1 MRVNIIGS
9 FGKMTGVAQDVSIL
23 HGLIAHVLGKETEIR
38 HVKHFHPECLPADI
52 NFFVE
57 VVNPSLLIY
66 AGRNIWIPNPEWT
79 YRTWEPYVKM
89 MDEIWV
95 KTRSAIQPFESAGG
109 NVKYIGWTSIDKQFS
124 IDRKDYSTA
133 LVPIGKNLW
142 RNPKPIVQAYMR
154 IRATDP
160 ALYAR
165 LPKVVMVYR
174 IPLPILPE
182 SLNDKFTIYAGPDPL
197 SDDQYNELVATCG
210 LTLCISGAEGFGHSV
225 NEAMSS
231 GSPLLINPIAPFC
244 ELTDKAYWAS
254 TSKSIQHPTCFGPLE
269 DTEVASIVDALKVY
283 VDTSVDDK
291 CEQSKYMRQQYE
303 DRHETFVK
311 TMQERIGSLS
321 VSVPYSLEDRLP
333 KEAELPCVSVITLT
347 RDRRVF
353 LPLARYCMVAQSYP
367 ESKIEW
373 VIVDD
378 GKDQIK
384 DLVSD
389 IPNVNYVL
397 VDEPMTIGAKRNL
410 AVSRASYNIVVVMDD
425 DDVYPNNSILSR
437 VTHLMMEPA
446 KQCLFSTV
454 IPCYDIHETKSFMN
468 VPPITLPM
476 SQRVSEATL
485 CFTRDFWL
493 ERPFPDDQIGE
504 GDAFIHGREQMCRE
518 ISPQD
523 VIVSLT
529 HKKTTS
535 ARKAPPGE
543 SNGCHYG
550 FSDEL
555 FTLVSEIAAR
565 I

>member
-1 MRVNIIGS
+1 MRVNIIGT
-9 FGKMTGVAQDVSIL
+9 FGSNTGVAQDVSIL
-23 HGLIAHVLGKETEIR
+23 HGLIVHVLGKETEVR
-38 HVKHFHPECLPADI
+38 HVKHFHPECPPADV
-52 NFFVE
+52 NFFIE

-79 YRTWEPYVKM
+79 YKTWMPYIKM

-95 KTRSAIQPFESAGG
+95 KTQSAVPLFEAAGG
-109 NVKYIGWTSIDKQFS
+109 TVKYTGWTSIDKGFALEK
-124 IDRKDYSTA
+124 KDYMKA
-133 LVPIGKNLW
+133 LIPTGKNLW
-142 RNPKPIVQAYMR
+142 RNPKPVIQAYMR
-154 IRATDP
+154 IYASDR
-160 ALYAR
+160 ALYES
-165 LPKVVMVYR
+165 LPAVTMVYR
-174 IPLPILPE
+174 IPLPTLPE
-182 SLNDKFTIYAGPDPL
+182 HLKDKFTVYAGPDPL
-197 SDDQYNELVATCG
+197 SEEQYNAIIAESG
-210 LTLCISGAEGFGHSV
+210 LTICISGAEGYGHSV

-231 GSPLLINPIAPFC
+231 GSTLLINPISPFL

-254 TSKSIQHPTCFGPLE
+254 TSQSIDHPQCLGKLE
-269 DTEVASIVDALKVY
+269 DTDVGSIVDALKVY
-283 VDTSVDDK
+283 VDTTLEDK
-291 CEQSKYMRQQYE
+291 RHQSIDMRQQYE
-303 DRHETFVK
+303 DRHEKFVRK
-311 TMQERIGSLS
+311 MEELIGSLS

-333 KEAELPCVSVITLT
+333 AEADLPYVSVITLT

-353 LPLARYCMVAQSYP
+353 IPLARYCMVAQSYP

-389 IPNVNYVL
+389 IPNVNYIL

-410 AVSRASYNIVVVMDD
+410 AVSRATYDILVVMDD

-446 KQCLFSTV
+446 KKCLFSTV
-454 IPCYDIHETKSFMN
+454 IPCYDIHEIKSFMN
-468 VPPITLPM
+468 VPPITLQM

-485 CFTRDFWL
+485 CFTRDFWR
-493 ERPFPDDQIGE
+493 ERGFPDQHIAE
-504 GDAFIHGREQMCRE
+504 ADAFIHGREQMCRE
-518 ISPQD
+518 MTPQD
-523 VIVSLT
+523 SIVSLT

-535 ARKAPPGE
+535 ARKAPAGE

-555 FTLVSEIAAR
+555 FTLVSEIASR
-565 I
+565 L

>member
-1 MRVNIIGS
+1 MRINIIGT
-9 FGKMTGVAQDVSIL
+9 FGSNTGVAQDVSIL
-23 HGLIAHVLGKETEIR
+23 HGLIVHVFGKETEVR
-38 HVKHFHPECLPADI
+38 HVKHFHPECVPADV
-52 NFFVE
+52 NFFIE

-79 YRTWEPYVKM
+79 YKTWSPYVKM

-95 KTRSAIQPFESAGG
+95 KTRSAIEPFETAGG
-109 NVKYIGWTSIDKQFS
+109 TVKYIGWTSIDKGFS
-124 IDRKDYSTA
+124 IEKDYSKA
-133 LVPIGKNLW
+133 LIPIGKNLW
-142 RNPKPIVQAYMR
+142 RNPKPVIQAYMR
-154 IRATDP
+154 IRSDDP
-160 ALYAR
+160 TLYAR
-165 LPKVVMVYR
+165 LPTVTMVYR
-174 IPLPILPE
+174 IPLPTIPDY
-182 SLNDKFTIYAGPDPL
+182 LNDKFTVFAGPDPL
-197 SDDQYNELVATCG
+197 SEEQYNELVATCG

-231 GSPLLINPIAPFC
+231 GSTLLINTIPPFC

-254 TSKSIQHPTCFGPLE
+254 TSKSIKHPQCFGTLE
-269 DTEVASIVDALKVY
+269 DTDVGSIVDALKVY
-283 VDTSVDDK
+283 VDTSLEDK
-291 CEQSKYMRQQYE
+291 REQSLHMRHQYE
-303 DRHETFVK
+303 NRHEAFVK
-311 TMQERIGSLS
+311 TMEERIASLS
-321 VSVPYSLEDRLP
+321 VSVPYSLEERLP

-353 LPLARYCMVAQSYP
+353 IPLARYCMIAQSYP

-397 VDEPMTIGAKRNL
+397 IDEPMTIGAKRNL
-410 AVSRASYNIVVVMDD
+410 AVSRASYDILVVMDD

-446 KQCLFSTV
+446 KKCLFSTV

-485 CFTRDFWL
+485 CFTREFWN
-493 ERPFPDDQIGE
+493 ERPFPDEQIGE
-504 GDAFIHGREQMCRE
+504 ADAFIHGREQMCRE

-523 VIVSLT
+523 SIVSLT

-535 ARKAPPGE
+535 ARKAPAGD

-550 FSDEL
+550 FSDDL

>member
-1 MRVNIIGS
+1 MG
-9 FGKMTGVAQDVSIL
+9 
-23 HGLIAHVLGKETEIR
+23 
-38 HVKHFHPECLPADI
+38 
-52 NFFVE
+52 
-57 VVNPSLLIY
+57 
-66 AGRNIWIPNPEWT
+66 
-79 YRTWEPYVKM
+79 
-89 MDEIWV
+89 
-95 KTRSAIQPFESAGG
+95 
-109 NVKYIGWTSIDKQFS
+109 
-124 IDRKDYSTA
+124 
-133 LVPIGKNLW
+133 
-142 RNPKPIVQAYMR
+142 

-165 LPKVVMVYR
+165 LPNVVMVYR
-174 IPLPILPE
+174 IPLPTLPE
-182 SLNDKFTIYAGPDPL
+182 SLKDKFTIYAGPDPL
-197 SDDQYNELVATCG
+197 SEDEYNELVAKCG
-210 LTLCISGAEGFGHSV
+210 LTLCVSGAEGFGHSI

-231 GSPLLINPIAPFC
+231 GSLLLINPIAPFC

-254 TSKSIQHPTCFGPLE
+254 TSKTIQHPTCFGPLE
-269 DTEVASIVDALKVY
+269 DTDVGSIVEALKVY
-283 VDTSVDDK
+283 VDTSVEDK
-291 CEQSKYMRQQYE
+291 REQSLHMRHQYE
-303 DRHETFVK
+303 NRHETFVK
-311 TMQERIGSLS
+311 TMEERIGSLS
-321 VSVPYSLEDRLP
+321 VSVPYCLEDRLP

-353 LPLARYCMVAQSYP
+353 IPLARYCMVAQSYP

-410 AVSRASYNIVVVMDD
+410 AVSRASYDILVVMDD

-437 VTHLMMEPA
+437 VTHLLMEPA

-493 ERPFPDDQIGE
+493 ERPFLDEQIGE

-518 ISPQD
+518 ISPQNS
-523 VIVSLT
+523 IVSLT

-535 ARKAPPGE
+535 SRKAPPGE

-565 I
+565 IE